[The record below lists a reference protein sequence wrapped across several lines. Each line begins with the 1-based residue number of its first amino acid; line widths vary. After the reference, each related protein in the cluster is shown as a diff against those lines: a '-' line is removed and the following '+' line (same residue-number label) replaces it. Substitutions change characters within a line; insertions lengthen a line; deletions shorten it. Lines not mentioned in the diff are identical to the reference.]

1 VIRPASPSDAP
12 AIVALENLLFGGD
25 AWSSAT
31 VAQTL
36 GSRTVLVA
44 DDDGLAGYVVVALA
58 GDIADLERIGVR
70 PQRQRSGLATAL
82 LAAARDA
89 VPAERMLLEVRADN
103 EAALGFYARAGF
115 VEIDRRRR
123 YYRDGADAIV
133 LGLEVE
139 R

>member
-1 VIRPASPSDAP
+1 MIRPASPSDAP

-25 AWSSAT
+25 AWPSAT
-31 VAQTL
+31 VVQTL

-44 DDDGLAGYVVVALA
+44 DDDGLAGYVVVVLA
-58 GDIADLERIGVR
+58 GDVADLERIGVH
-70 PQRQRSGLATAL
+70 PERQRSGLATAL

-103 EAALGFYARAGF
+103 EAALGFYGRAGF